1 MRPAAK
7 RDVVTSVCGQ
17 HAVSRQRV
25 CGLITLSR
33 SSYYYPTQPRDD
45 EALRQAL
52 REKAAQRRRF
62 GYRRLCVMLRR
73 DGWTDNHKRVFRLYQ
88 AEGLQVK
95 RRRKKR
101 TAKWRGDKP
110 AVAQRPNQRWSLDFM
125 SDQLADGRRFRLL
138 NIVDDFTRECLAVE
152 VDTSLTGQ
160 RVTRVLERL
169 RASRGLPERV
179 VSDNGPEFTGQAV
192 DSWAYQRG
200 VQWQFIEPGQ
210 PVQNAYV
217 ESFNG
222 KVRDECLNEHWF
234 ERLEQARMRI
244 EEWRCD
250 YNEYRPHS
258 SLGNRTPREFA
269 LAAAAPSGAG
279 RKEVLNNNN
288 QQEYKPRQDSP
299 TVLSS

>member
-1 MRPAAK
+1 M
-7 RDVVTSVCGQ
+7 Q
-17 HAVSRQRV
+17 
-25 CGLITLSR
+25 LSP
-33 SSYYYPTQPRDD
+33 SSYYYQAQPSND
-45 EALRQAL
+45 EPLRHAL

-62 GYRRLCVMLRR
+62 GYRRLCVVLRR
-73 DGWTDNHKRVFRLYQ
+73 DGWIDNHKRVFRIYQ
-88 AEGLQVK
+88 EEGLQVK

-101 TAKWRGDKP
+101 TAQWRGEKP
-110 AVAQRPNQRWSLDFM
+110 ALAQRPNQRWSLDFM

-138 NIVDDFTRECLAVE
+138 NVVDDFTRECLAVE

-169 RASRGLPERV
+169 RAVRGLPERL

-192 DSWAYQRG
+192 DSWAYQHG
-200 VQWQFIEPGQ
+200 VHWQFIEPGK

-222 KVRDECLNEHWF
+222 KFRDECLNEHWF
-234 ERLEQARMRI
+234 ERLEQARTI
-244 EEWRCD
+244 AEDWRRD
-250 YNEYRPHS
+250 YNEVRPHS

-279 RKEVLNNNN
+279 REEGLNKNH
-288 QQEYKPRQDSP
+288 QQE
-299 TVLSS
+299 

>member
-1 MRPAAK
+1 M
-7 RDVVTSVCGQ
+7 Q
-17 HAVSRQRV
+17 LH
-25 CGLITLSR
+25 R
-33 SSYYYPTQPRDD
+33 SSYYYPVQSTDD
-45 EALRQAL
+45 ELLRQAL

-62 GYRRLCVMLRR
+62 GYRRLCVVLRR
-73 DGWTDNHKRVFRLYQ
+73 DGWSVNHKRVFRIYQ

-95 RRRKKR
+95 RRLKKR
-101 TAKWRGDKP
+101 TAKWRGEKP
-110 AVAQRPNQRWSLDFM
+110 VAAQRPNQRWSVDFM
-125 SDQLADGRRFRLL
+125 SDQLADGRRFRLF
-138 NIVDDFTRECLAVE
+138 NVVDDFTRECLAVE

-169 RASRGLPERV
+169 RALRGLPEHL

-192 DSWAYQRG
+192 DSWAYQHG
-200 VQWQFIEPGQ
+200 VHWQFIEPGK

-222 KVRDECLNEHWF
+222 KFRDECLNEHWF
-234 ERLEQARMRI
+234 AQLEQARTTV
-244 EEWRCD
+244 ELWRQD
-250 YNEYRPHS
+250 YNESRPHS

-269 LAAAAPSGAG
+269 QAAAAPSGAG
-279 RKEVLNNNN
+279 REEVLNNNN